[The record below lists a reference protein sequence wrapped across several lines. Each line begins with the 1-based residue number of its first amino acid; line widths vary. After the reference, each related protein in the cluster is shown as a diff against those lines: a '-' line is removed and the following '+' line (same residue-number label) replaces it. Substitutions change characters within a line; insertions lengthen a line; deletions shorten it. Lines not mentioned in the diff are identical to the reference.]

1 MAHSIL
7 IPLID
12 EKFARKGNCKDID
25 GSYINLFEKSH
36 IIASPMFY
44 QQLSYWFGTILQ
56 PNGIMQYQKA
66 MKLDLRGHNGK
77 IQKRKVGPFG
87 MAVLD
92 TAIVVSSDDK

>member
-1 MAHSIL
+1 
-7 IPLID
+7 
-12 EKFARKGNCKDID
+12 
-25 GSYINLFEKSH
+25 
-36 IIASPMFY
+36 MFY
-44 QQLSYWFGTILQ
+44 QQLSYCFGTILQ

-92 TAIVVSSDDK
+92 TGIVVSSDDK